1 MYTNVSDRETKYKNY
16 KSKVPLVVFGVGMFG
31 KDLVHCKGLRS
42 GITELFYKTLKRREI
57 NGDLIVVTIDEY
69 LTSQVCSKCMTRTL
83 DVFTG
88 VRGCGVLV
96 CKTCQNCGRGILM
109 HL

>member
-1 MYTNVSDRETKYKNY
+1 
-16 KSKVPLVVFGVGMFG
+16 MFG
-31 KDLVHCKGLRS
+31 KDLVHYKGLRS
-42 GITELFYKTLKRREI
+42 GVTELFYKTLKRRES

-69 LTSQVCSKCMTRTL
+69 LTSQVCSKCMTRSL

-96 CKTCQNCGRGILM
+96 CKTCQTL
-109 HL
+109 

>member
-16 KSKVPLVVFGVGMFG
+16 KSKLPLVVFGAGMFG
-31 KDLVHCKGLRS
+31 KDLVHYKGLRS
-42 GITELFYKTLKRREI
+42 GVTELFYKTLKRRES

-83 DVFTG
+83 DFLLVF
-88 VRGCGVLV
+88 VAVVFLFARHVKHCS
-96 CKTCQNCGRGILM
+96 RGILM